1 MARNARKNYQD
12 SIEAVDPTKPLSA
25 GAELQL
31 IGWMLST
38 RCLRALTRGKA
49 AKQSVARALQCVWR
63 QAPEIAIFSSRIHRL
78 RRAARVNGTQLAD
91 ELVREAKRNI
101 YHNKVMN
108 S

>member
-31 IGWMLST
+31 IG
-38 RCLRALTRGKA
+38 
-49 AKQSVARALQCVWR
+49 LQCVWR